1 MQKKNQG
8 QKKEQTPEPVQGE
21 LSSIWQ
27 ELLGHHPVPDSAP
40 AGEANIPTLETDP
53 WSTLLHAKGVEVF
66 DMQSAQL
73 RISDQEVEQVLEVM
87 QEQPDQDLPDK
98 HNTRFAKQ

>member
-1 MQKKNQG
+1 MQKKKQDP
-8 QKKEQTPEPVQGE
+8 QKEQSLASVQGE

-27 ELLGHHPVPDSAP
+27 ELLGHHPVPDSP
-40 AGEANIPTLETDP
+40 PGEASIPTLETDP

-66 DMQSAQL
+66 DMQSAHL

-87 QEQPDQDLPDK
+87 QEQPAQDLQDK
-98 HNTRFAKQ
+98 QDTRFDKR